1 MEVILIMTL
10 KDYIDEE
17 FPINDL
23 VRQYN
28 SDPITRIM
36 QADSLPFDKIVYI
49 DGKLQKAVEIS
60 EDEYISVFDLIS
72 MEEAEAKTM
81 PAEFQEVYYA
91 YMDNIEIKDVDV
103 FNIMK
108 LSREYRK
115 NKQAKQERLK

>member
-1 MEVILIMTL
+1 MTL

-17 FPINDL
+17 FPIDDL